1 MLLDDADIIQRK
13 FKRAVTD
20 SGTEIRFD
28 ASRPAITNLLT
39 IFQLLT
45 GQAQDEIELHFA
57 NKGYGQFK
65 QELAEITIEFLR
77 PLREQVESISDHELG
92 KILDQGKQKA
102 QGIAQV
108 TLETVMGRLGISG
121 AKELLVGK

>member
-20 SGTEIRFD
+20 SGTEISFD